1 MLPLNKARGVHMP
14 LIKFLPDDQEV
25 EVNEGETI
33 LMAGL
38 RGNIPHAHLCGG
50 SARCSTCRVII
61 LEGLE
66 HCAPRNPEEQ
76 AIADML
82 HFDPKVRLAC
92 QTEVKGNV
100 KLRRLVTDV
109 LEDVDMDSLYVQGAE
124 PCPIGVEKY
133 ILILFADIRGFTP
146 FAESLLPYD
155 VIHALN
161 FYFQKV
167 GEVIARHGGVINN
180 YMGDGFMALFEADD
194 PAEGA
199 LRAVKTGLD
208 MFEAVGKLKP
218 YFEEIYHKSFQIRI
232 GLHFGQVV
240 AGKLGSPGNRKMTV
254 IGDTVNLASRIEAA
268 NKQAGTHF
276 LISDAT
282 YALVKQEVQVG
293 RRVRLTLPGKSGK
306 YNLYEV
312 VGLINS
318 NS

>member
-1 MLPLNKARGVHMP
+1 MP
-14 LIKFLPDDQEV
+14 HIKFLPDDQEV
-25 EVNEGETI
+25 EVNEGETV
-33 LMAGL
+33 LLAGL
-38 RGNIPHAHLCGG
+38 RGNIAHAHLCGG

-66 HCAPRNPEEQ
+66 NCAPRNAEEQ

-82 HFDPKVRLAC
+82 RFDPKVRLAC
-92 QTEVKGNV
+92 QTVVAGNV
-100 KLRRLVTDV
+100 KVRRVVTDV
-109 LEDVDMDSLYVQGAE
+109 LEDVDLTSLYVKGVE
-124 PCPIGVEKY
+124 PCSVGVEKY
-133 ILILFADIRGFTP
+133 ILILFADIQGFTP
-146 FAESLLPYD
+146 FAESLLSYD

-161 FYFQKV
+161 LYFQKV
-167 GEVIARHGGVINN
+167 GEVIGRHGGVINN

-199 LRAVKTGLD
+199 LRAVTAGLD
-208 MFEAVGKLKP
+208 MLEAVQKLKP

-268 NKQAGTHF
+268 NKQAGTQF

-282 YALVKQEVQVG
+282 YALVKTEIKVG

-312 VGLINS
+312 IGLINS
-318 NS
+318 NP

>member
-1 MLPLNKARGVHMP
+1 MP
-14 LIKFLPDDQEV
+14 HIKFLPDDQEV

-33 LMAGL
+33 LLAGL
-38 RGNIPHAHLCGG
+38 RDNIPHAHLCGG

-66 HCAPRNPEEQ
+66 NCAPRNAEEQ

-92 QTEVKGNV
+92 QTVVQGNV
-100 KLRRLVTDV
+100 KVRRVVTDV
-109 LEDVDMDSLYVQGAE
+109 LEEVDLTSLYVKGAE
-124 PCPIGVEKY
+124 PCSVGVEKY
-133 ILILFADIRGFTP
+133 LLILFADIQGFTP

-161 FYFQKV
+161 LYFQTV
-167 GEVIARHGGVINN
+167 GEVLERHGGVINN

-199 LRAVKTGLD
+199 LRAVTAGLD
-208 MFEAVGKLKP
+208 MLEAVGKLKP
-218 YFEEIYHKSFQIRI
+218 YFEEIYHNSFKIRI

-268 NKQAGTHF
+268 NKQADTQF

-282 YALVKQEVQVG
+282 YALVKKEIKVD

-312 VGLINS
+312 IGLVSS